1 MSGVTAA
8 SGTTLVAIQLAIDES
23 VLASGA
29 SYRAAIEAAATAALA
44 GARPG
49 PRLVVFP
56 EVAGHLA
63 LYALAPPGARKGKTL
78 ASALASAAIRRPLDV
93 LRGAVSARVFD
104 PRHAVVAGLAPD
116 AERYWRALFGH
127 LARTHGA
134 YVVAGSHL
142 RIAASGAL
150 TNASHLFGPD
160 GGVLAT
166 TDKVNLIV
174 GVEDSSPGGLGLTRG
189 DPTKLPIVE
198 TPFGRLVTL
207 IGYDA
212 FSSPRTAAER
222 FSGVGEQISV
232 RGGCALVAN
241 PAGNHA
247 VHAAGWPSA
256 LAGVPAARHG
266 VTAHLVGH
274 LLDLHYAG
282 ASEIVEREAD
292 GALRILARAET
303 DDRGCHVIAVV

>member
-1 MSGVTAA
+1 MSAA
-8 SGTTLVAIQLAIDES
+8 AGPTTLVAIQLAIDET

-29 SYRAAIEAAATAALA
+29 SYRAAIEAAADAALA
-44 GARPG
+44 AAPPG

-78 ASALASAAIRRPLDV
+78 SAVLASAAVRRPLDV
-93 LRGAVSARVFD
+93 LRGAVSARVLN

-127 LARTHGA
+127 LARAHGA

-160 GGVLAT
+160 GGLLAT
-166 TDKVNLIV
+166 TDKVNLVV

-189 DPTKLPIVE
+189 DPASVPIVE
-198 TPFGRLVTL
+198 TPLGPLVTL
-207 IGYDA
+207 VGYDA
-212 FSSPRTAAER
+212 FRAPRTASER
-222 FSGVGEQISV
+222 FIAVGEQITV
-232 RGGCALVAN
+232 RGGCAVVAN

-247 VHAAGWPSA
+247 VHAEGWPSA

-266 VTAHLVGH
+266 LTAHLVGH

-282 ASEIVEREAD
+282 ASEIVAREAD
-292 GALRILARAET
+292 GHIRVLARAEAT
-303 DDRGCHVIAVV
+303 DRGCHVVAVV

>member
-1 MSGVTAA
+1 MSAAA
-8 SGTTLVAIQLAIDES
+8 SSTTLVAIQLAIDEA

-29 SYRAAIEAAATAALA
+29 SYRAAIEAATAAA
-44 GARPG
+44 VAAAPPG
-49 PRLVVFP
+49 PRLLVFP

-78 ASALASAAIRRPLDV
+78 ASVLASAAIRRPLDV

-104 PRHAVVAGLAPD
+104 PRHAVLAGLAPD
-116 AERYWRALFGH
+116 AERYWRGLFGH

-166 TDKVNLIV
+166 TDKVNLLV
-174 GVEDSSPGGLGLTRG
+174 GVEDSSPGGIGLSRG
-189 DPTKLPIVE
+189 DPMKLPIVE
-198 TPFGRLVTL
+198 TLLGKVATL

-212 FSSPRTAAER
+212 FRAPRTTSER
-222 FSGVGEQISV
+222 FSAVGEQITV
-232 RGGCALVAN
+232 RGGCAVVAN

-247 VHAAGWPSA
+247 VHAEGWPSA

-266 VTAHLVGH
+266 VTAHLVGR

-282 ASEIVEREAD
+282 ASEIVAREGD
-292 GALRILARAET
+292 GHIRVLARAEAV
-303 DDRGCHVIAVV
+303 DRGGHVVAVV